1 MSIVISILGLLR
13 ALSMSVIFTI
23 HKCVY
28 YRLKKEEERR
38 RKKGRGTKDVE
49 TNKKQKLKK

>member
-28 YRLKKEEERR
+28 YRLKEEERR
-38 RKKGRGTKDVE
+38 RKKGKGTKDVE